1 MSTPWPIGNPF
12 LARRAVAIA
21 LVALV
26 LPSFASC
33 NHEPQI
39 TEVDYL
45 YAEPGKVYFFN
56 QPKDRD
62 DDDDAEITG
71 TLLLV
76 DGCLRIE
83 TPYVAPDW
91 YSAVVWPK
99 EYDLVIE
106 EREIA
111 ILNPDGERVTRVGD
125 VVLIGGS
132 GAGTD
137 RDDRIGECRGPFWHA
152 NTNDT
157 VKTLAT
163 ATPN

>member
-111 ILNPDGERVTRVGD
+111 ILNPDGERAGRRRGSHWRERGRHGPRRPHRRV
-125 VVLIGGS
+125 S
-132 GAGTD
+132 GA
-137 RDDRIGECRGPFWHA
+137 
-152 NTNDT
+152 
-157 VKTLAT
+157 VLARQHE
-163 ATPN
+163 